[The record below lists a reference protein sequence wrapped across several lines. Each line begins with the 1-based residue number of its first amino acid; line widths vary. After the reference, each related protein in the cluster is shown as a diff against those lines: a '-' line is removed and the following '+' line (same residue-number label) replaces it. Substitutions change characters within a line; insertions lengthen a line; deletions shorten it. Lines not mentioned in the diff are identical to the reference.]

1 MSPCLLEEGSLS
13 LSFGSDEL
21 SIVAGFSTE
30 EFEDRIAEQLVE
42 AHQLCPV
49 QCWQLSDIGDL
60 VLVVI
65 EDLAR
70 FTWDTFDSDLM
81 KQLVVLAVDVAKQI
95 VPFYRRTF

>member
-13 LSFGSDEL
+13 LSLEYDEL

-42 AHQLCPV
+42 AHQLRPV

-65 EDLAR
+65 EDLAPL
-70 FTWDTFDSDLM
+70 TWDTFDSELT

-95 VPFYRRTF
+95 VPFYRRAF